1 MRAQRRRD
9 PIAVSPT
16 GRDSTA
22 TNSTTWAAPRATAR
36 AVETRFARL
45 TGESWMQLPA
55 PIRRRFSR
63 HLADGERTV
72 YLGEVAATR
81 MTRVGR
87 LIAQLARVVG
97 APLPLEAGGR
107 VPVTVIVTGSER
119 LRGQVW
125 TRVYDRASGFPQVI
139 QSLKRFGGATGLEE
153 IVARGVGMR
162 LRLKVRD
169 GALVFRSAGYFIRCL
184 GVQLSLPNWLTPGVI
199 EVIHREEWCGQFSF
213 SLSVRHLWAGNVI
226 DQIAFFREEQSS

>member
-1 MRAQRRRD
+1 MRAQRKRL
-9 PIAVSPT
+9 PIAART
-16 GRDSTA
+16 DGRDRTGSA
-22 TNSTTWAAPRATAR
+22 PLAAPRASAR
-36 AVETRFARL
+36 TVETRFARL
-45 TGESWMQLPA
+45 AGESWMQLPA

-81 MTRVGR
+81 MTMAGR
-87 LIAQLARVVG
+87 LVSQLARLVG
-97 APLPLEAGGR
+97 APLPLEAGGC

-153 IVARGVGMR
+153 IVAGGVGMR
-162 LRLKVRD
+162 LKLQVRG

-184 GVQLSLPNWLTPGVI
+184 GVQLSLPDWLTPGEI
-199 EVIHREEWCGQFSF
+199 EVIHRDESCGQFSF
-213 SLSVRHLWAGNVI
+213 SLSVRHLWAGEVI
-226 DQIAFFREEQSS
+226 NQIAFFREEQSS